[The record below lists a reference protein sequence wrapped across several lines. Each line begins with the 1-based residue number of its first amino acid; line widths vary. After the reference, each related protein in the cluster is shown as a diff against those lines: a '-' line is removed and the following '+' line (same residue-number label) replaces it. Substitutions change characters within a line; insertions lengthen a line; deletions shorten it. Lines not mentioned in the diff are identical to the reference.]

1 MAEQK
6 LVEDLL
12 QSIQIVASGLDS
24 KVNKDVTTLCEIVNV
39 DRASEGIY
47 IVKEQEAKYEA
58 YSESKFE
65 VGDQVYV
72 TIPKGDYNE
81 QKLIMGKK
89 VAENTT
95 PFNWISPFDSFFKII
110 DWNTSRATGVGDEG
124 GLLANG
130 TTEEIEVIPWTNA
143 NATGFDRLGLK
154 ASFKNNL
161 TSCVSGNYGLRLELQ
176 VTNYFDTNAKTTKI
190 VPYVFEVADMW
201 GNPYNFPSYF
211 AQEKV
216 FELESGKDTTIEK

>member
-110 DWNTSRATGVGDEG
+110 D
-124 GLLANG
+124 
-130 TTEEIEVIPWTNA
+130 
-143 NATGFDRLGLK
+143 
-154 ASFKNNL
+154 
-161 TSCVSGNYGLRLELQ
+161 
-176 VTNYFDTNAKTTKI
+176 
-190 VPYVFEVADMW
+190 
-201 GNPYNFPSYF
+201 
-211 AQEKV
+211 
-216 FELESGKDTTIEK
+216 